1 MEPDLTMVLRN
12 GILHGSRQM
21 AATLILLGSSAVALG
36 ANSVDCDRSARDLSS
51 SDELVVTVVDLT
63 DGETNIGI
71 ERSLDAASADDESI
85 APHLYLTPRIASIL
99 DDVFEEESAT
109 SDESTDAAMTPI
121 ADRSDEA
128 SKTAQPD
135 TDDPTVDVQ
144 PAIIRLHREMYR
156 TDI

>member
-1 MEPDLTMVLRN
+1 MEPNLTMVLRK
-12 GILHGSRQM
+12 GILHGSRRM
-21 AATLILLGSSAVALG
+21 AATVMLLGSSAVALG
-36 ANSVDCDRSARDLSS
+36 ASSVDCDRSTRDLSS
-51 SDELVVTVVDLT
+51 NDELAVTVVDLT

-99 DDVFEEESAT
+99 DDVFQEESAT
-109 SDESTDAAMTPI
+109 SDQSTDAAMTPI
-121 ADRSDEA
+121 AGSDEA
-128 SKTAQPD
+128 SKAPQPD